1 MRQGAKSMIMWYQS
15 VWERYA
21 FWGPLF
27 IIVNNPEYRK
37 KTTKGIAVTA
47 NNCAQYSTYIMSPS
61 LPPRKFF
68 SPSPFYSLSF
78 LGVSEFISRGDI
90 YFSYLS
96 IVSSQFLPFKLSFL
110 TLISFVTTVI
120 PYHYFVCFSR
130 SLLHFHTAITVVLP
144 ISCIMNR
151 VTNLFGRFKGN
162 GNTSSFF
169 NKVRNSFHGFIFQ
182 WQLLIVQLG
191 LGQE

>member
-120 PYHYFVCFSR
+120 PCHYFVCFSR
-130 SLLHFHTAITVVLP
+130 SLLHFHYRHY
-144 ISCIMNR
+144 SCPSYILHHESR
-151 VTNLFGRFKGN
+151 HK
-162 GNTSSFF
+162 SF
-169 NKVRNSFHGFIFQ
+169 RPFQ
-182 WQLLIVQLG
+182 RKWKHLIILQQG
-191 LGQE
+191 T